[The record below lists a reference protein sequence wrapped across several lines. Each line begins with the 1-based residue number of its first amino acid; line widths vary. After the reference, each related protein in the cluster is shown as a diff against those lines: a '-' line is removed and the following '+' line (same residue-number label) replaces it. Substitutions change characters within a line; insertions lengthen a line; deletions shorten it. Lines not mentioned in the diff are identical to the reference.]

1 MSDFVTRTLPRDEA
15 LHTLAQG
22 MGFPWPVGVREGI
35 PIHEALGLVLG
46 ADIIAPDASPPFD
59 RSLRDGFAVR
69 SVDLIGVSDAS
80 PAFLNLRGE
89 VPMGSIPKIRV
100 GPEEAVQVHTGSA
113 LPAGADSIVML
124 EDTSLAGMLLEV
136 RKPVQK
142 GENLLLKGEEFS
154 KGQKLARKGD
164 ILDFRNIS
172 ALASCGQVAATVCD
186 LGVAI
191 ISTGDEIVPA
201 GVKQIQPGM
210 IRDVN
215 SSIILANLAR
225 AGIGGEFLGI
235 VPDDPK
241 ELKKVFDQALEKFDV
256 LVLSGG
262 SSVSARDHSVLLLRE
277 LGKGELIVRGLNIS
291 PGKPTIVS
299 GDPSRKKLAVC
310 LPGHPHSC
318 AIIALTFLVPL
329 ISSLIMG
336 KPLDLFRKMSLP
348 AGEDIIGKSGVEEFI
363 PLKIGPEGEA
373 RPSWAKSGFLLG
385 MGGSDGLIRLP
396 ENTETLRKGSLVEVW
411 LW

>member
-1 MSDFVTRTLPRDEA
+1 MTRILSRDEA
-15 LHTLAQG
+15 LYAVAQG
-22 MGFPWPVGVREGI
+22 MGFPWPVNVRERI
-35 PIHEALGLVLG
+35 PIREALGLALG
-46 ADIIAPDASPPFD
+46 ADVIAFDGSPPFD

-69 SVDLIGVSDAS
+69 SMDLIGVSAAS
-80 PAFLNLRGE
+80 PGFLSLRGE
-89 VPMGSIPKIRV
+89 VPMGSIPQIRV

-113 LPAGADSIVML
+113 LPPGADSIVML
-124 EDTSLAGMLLEV
+124 EDTSPAGMLLEV
-136 RKPVQK
+136 RKSVQK
-142 GENLLLKGEEFS
+142 GENLLLKGEEYRR
-154 KGQKLARKGD
+154 GQKLARKGE

-172 ALASCGQVAATVCD
+172 ALASCGQVTATVCD
-186 LGVAI
+186 LVVGI

-201 GVKQIQPGM
+201 DVGYVQRGM

-215 SSIILANLAR
+215 SSIVLANLAR
-225 AGIGGEFLGI
+225 AGIRGEFLGI
-235 VPDDPK
+235 VPDEPK
-241 ELKKVFDQALEKFDV
+241 ELKRIFNKALERFDV

-262 SSVSARDHSVLLLRE
+262 SSVSARDHSALLLQE

-299 GDPSRKKLAVC
+299 GDPSKKKLALC

-318 AIIALTFLVPL
+318 AVIASTFLVPL

-336 KPLDLFRKMSLP
+336 EPLDLFRKISIP

-373 RPSWAKSGFLLG
+373 RPAWAKSGFLLSMAG
-385 MGGSDGLIRLP
+385 TDGLIRLP
-396 ENTETLRKGSLVEVW
+396 ENTETLRKGALVEVW